1 MLTTLQSYLQ
11 ADYTKFTWSY
21 IKKKD
26 SIVKNKT
33 LSVATYINFKIVCHN
48 FQCHIK
54 KASIKICLGLGFFV
68 IFFASMQVFCN
79 DTSRQ
84 SLHWIEFDIHDEG
97 EASNVSVKF
106 VCLRVVGFS
115 YDNH

>member
-1 MLTTLQSYLQ
+1 M
-11 ADYTKFTWSY
+11 KFH
-21 IKKKD
+21 KKWK
-26 SIVKNKT
+26 IVVKNKI
-33 LSVATYINFKIVCHN
+33 LSVATYINFNIVCHN

-54 KASIKICLGLGFFV
+54 KASIKIRLGLGFFV
-68 IFFASMQVFCN
+68 IFFASMQAFCN
-79 DTSRQ
+79 DTNRQ

-106 VCLRVVGFS
+106 VCLTVVRFS